1 MRVCVCERE
10 SEKERERERERERP
24 LERQILFATFFVEI
38 CKAKVSVVVC
48 REAEKEEL
56 VFVSFAS
63 TAAVAAAGK

>member
-1 MRVCVCERE
+1 MCVCERE
-10 SEKERERERERERP
+10 SETERERERERERP